1 MAGTRSHRIDSGRP
15 DRPPRTV
22 AMNLSSELLPPS
34 CDVLVVGA
42 GPAGS
47 AAAIELAREG
57 LDVVLVDQH
66 AFPRDKVCGDAL
78 IPDAHAA
85 LQRLGLLREVMAR
98 AQPVSHVGCVAPR
111 GGRVEVPGRL
121 AVLPRRLLDD
131 ILCRAAVD
139 AGARMHAPVRF
150 VEPLV
155 EAGRVVGARLRG
167 REAVHDLRARWVV
180 LATGAVPQALIS
192 AGVCER
198 QLPSGIALR
207 GYVRNPHLVGRLTTL
222 DIVWHRALRPGY
234 GWVFPCGDGLFNIG
248 VGVAQ
253 SHQARAGG
261 GTAKRGD
268 ANLRALFETFTTLH
282 APARELMAGGT
293 MEGELKG
300 APLRCSLSGAAFT
313 RPGLLVTGEAAGS
326 TYSFTG
332 EGIGKALE
340 TGMLCAEAV
349 LGGGDD
355 ETTRIDYTHSLAR
368 LKPRFELYER
378 ANQVNA
384 HPWLADLLVWRAR
397 KNPRIVKRM
406 AGVLEETSNP
416 GNLVSLRGVARLF
429 TM

>member
-1 MAGTRSHRIDSGRP
+1 
-15 DRPPRTV
+15 
-22 AMNLSSELLPPS
+22 MNLPSELLPAS

-47 AAAIELAREG
+47 ATAIELAREG

-78 IPDAHAA
+78 IPDSHAA
-85 LQRLGLLREVMAR
+85 LQRLGVLPEVMAR
-98 AQPVSHVGCVAPR
+98 AQSVSHVGCVAPR
-111 GGRVEVPGRL
+111 GGRVDVPGRL
-121 AVLPRRLLDD
+121 AVLPRKVLDALL
-131 ILCRAAVD
+131 CEAAVL
-139 AGARMHAPVRF
+139 AGARMYAPLRF

-155 EAGRVVGARLRG
+155 EFDRVVGARLRG
-167 REAVHDLRARWVV
+167 RDAVRDVRCRWVV

-207 GYVRNPHLVGRLTTL
+207 GYVRNPRMAGRIGTL
-222 DIVWHRALRPGY
+222 DIVWHKALRPGY
-234 GWVFPCGDGLFNIG
+234 GWLFPCGEGLFNIG

-253 SHQARAGG
+253 SHTARPGG

-268 ANLRALFETFTTLH
+268 VNLRDLFDTFTSLH
-282 APARELMAGGT
+282 APARDLMADGEW
-293 MEGELKG
+293 EGELKG
-300 APLRCSLSGAAFT
+300 APLRCSLTGAAFS

-340 TGMLCAEAV
+340 TGMLCAEAIIV
-349 LGGGDD
+349 GGDD
-355 ETTRIDYTHSLAR
+355 DAMTRSDYASRLAR
-368 LKPRFELYER
+368 LKPRFDLYER

-397 KNPRIVKRM
+397 KNPRIVERM

-429 TM
+429 TL